1 MFSKNLG
8 LLTLLPLLNVSP
20 ADLLKI
26 VYSLI
31 FWDSSNQNKLTDPTS
46 FYEKEAFETILKNI
60 GLNVILIACQ
70 RNSLANS
77 SGKHNSMSESTE
89 DPLKMIS
96 SGYISALEFQKP
108 NVEGILKNN
117 LKEADINS
125 SLVIQKHFHHYHLNL
140 KDKVQRQ
147 MVDFHLI
154 VKPPITIKM

>member
-1 MFSKNLG
+1 MRKCHIICIFDAKN
-8 LLTLLPLLNVSP
+8 
-20 ADLLKI
+20 KI
-26 VYSLI
+26 ENYNKI
-31 FWDSSNQNKLTDPTS
+31 KEAIDQNKLTDPTD
-46 FYEKEAFETILKNI
+46 FYEKEDFETILKNI

-70 RNSLANS
+70 RSSLANS

-125 SLVIQKHFHHYHLNL
+125 SLVMGSDCHEWSAYPMHDGRLKQIDFHHSRARILPS
-140 KDKVQRQ
+140 
-147 MVDFHLI
+147 F
-154 VKPPITIKM
+154 